1 MDAPLVLIASYP
13 KSGNTWTRAV
23 LQGILA
29 PEHAGDI
36 NRIEI
41 GLYGQ
46 ERRAL
51 FDHFAPA
58 SAAELTPEEID
69 RFFPAVWREFAAD
82 LRTPTFLKVHDA
94 ARRTD
99 RGEWLYPPD
108 AVRAVLYLL
117 RHPFDVALSFSHHM
131 GWSIDE
137 TVRVMADPGYSHAL
151 ARDSLPTVMQER
163 DGTWSGHIASWLA
176 PSLPHNVVALRY
188 EDLKRDALA
197 GFRIFAAAA
206 GLPTDDRLV
215 HAVRAAQFERL
226 QAAERS
232 TGFRERPRNSPAFF
246 RAGGSMNRSEGLGET
261 ARRQIVRAHGAIMQQ
276 LGYREDGTTSDIA
289 DLKLARL
296 G

>member
-23 LQGILA
+23 LQGILT

-36 NRIEI
+36 NRIDI

-46 ERRAL
+46 NRRAL
-51 FDHFAPA
+51 FDHYAPA

-69 RFFPAVWREFAAD
+69 RFLPAVLREFAAD
-82 LRTPTFLKVHDA
+82 TRALTFLKVHDA

-99 RGEWLYPPD
+99 RGEWLYPPE
-108 AVRAVLYLL
+108 AVRAVLYLV

-131 GWSIDE
+131 GWSVDE

-151 ARDSLPTVMQER
+151 ARKSLPTVLQER
-163 DGTWSGHIASWLA
+163 DGTWSGNVASWLA
-176 PSLPHNVVALRY
+176 ASPPYNVVALRY

-206 GLPTDDRLV
+206 GLPTDAWLA
-215 HAVRAAQFERL
+215 HAVQATRFERL
-226 QAAERS
+226 QAIEKS
-232 TGFRERPRNSPAFF
+232 VGFRERPHTSPAFF
-246 RAGGSMNRSEGLGET
+246 RAGGSIAGKERLGDD
-261 ARRQIVRAHGAIMQQ
+261 ARRQIVRAHGAIMQR

-289 DLKLARL
+289 DMPLARF